1 METQIHVPVGSAA
14 IRKIPIFVDE
24 QDVAGGSMELIKVLR
39 PAWDSSHI
47 KTKLFTDG
55 TTNKLVSCS
64 VEDSPDDVV
73 LVRVYGNQTE
83 LIVDRDNEL
92 KSFQVLHENG
102 CAPRLYCTFQNGICY
117 EFMQGDTLRTQDVRD
132 PSLFRMIAREMARTH
147 VINAHGSIPK
157 PNLWIKM
164 RKYFSLV
171 ATEFTEQASNIRIQ
185 QEVPSKDVMEQEMV
199 WMKEHL
205 STLGSP
211 VVFCHNDLHCKNII
225 HNNKEGHVRF
235 IDYEYSSY
243 NYQAFDIGNH
253 FNEFAG
259 MAEMDYGLYPSRE
272 MQMDWLKMYLQ
283 AYNLSTK
290 NTEDVSPQEL
300 ETLYVQVNKFALAS
314 HFFWGFWA
322 LIQAK
327 YSSINFDFLGFAV
340 LRFNQ
345 YFKTK
350 PAVMAMQIPEWE
362 EMRGWDRLTRKEKQ
376 EGVTGFMV
384 GTLLSACSLSDL
396 FDITDCHCLSA
407 FWPLLVGQWPKAHLQ
422 IMQELFREEA
432 GSWYAV
438 CNGVASA
445 VTRSQP
451 HWAVV
456 GAAWTYGTQE
466 VPIKPI
472 QLVGGASGSVG
483 RNFYRLPQQIN
494 S

>member
-1 METQIHVPVGSAA
+1 METQIHVPVGSPV

-24 QDVAGGSMELIKVLR
+24 HNVTEGAMKLIKELR
-39 PAWDSSHI
+39 PTWDTSHV

-55 TTNKLVSCS
+55 TTNKLVGCY
-64 VEDSPDDVV
+64 VEDSPEDVV
-73 LVRVYGNQTE
+73 LVRVYGNKTE

-92 KSFQVLHENG
+92 KSFQVLHANG

-117 EFMQGDTLRTQDVRD
+117 EFMQGDALGTQDVRD
-132 PSLFRMIAREMARTH
+132 PSLLRLIAREMARIH
-147 VINAHGSIPK
+147 AIHAHNGCIPK

-171 ATEFTEQASNIRIQ
+171 ATEFTDQASNIRIQ
-185 QEVPSKDVMEQEMV
+185 QEVPSKAVLEQEMV

-211 VVFCHNDLHCKNII
+211 VVLCHNDLLCKNII
-225 HNNKEGHVRF
+225 HNSKEGHVRF

-259 MAEMDYGLYPSRE
+259 MAELDYGLYPSRE
-272 MQMDWLKMYLQ
+272 MQMEWLKVYLQ
-283 AYNLSTK
+283 AYKLFTK
-290 NTEDVSPQEL
+290 KTEEVSPREL

-327 YSSINFDFLGFAV
+327 YSSIDFDFLGYAV

-350 PAVMAMQIPEWE
+350 PAVMAMQIPE
-362 EMRGWDRLTRKEKQ
+362 
-376 EGVTGFMV
+376 
-384 GTLLSACSLSDL
+384 
-396 FDITDCHCLSA
+396 
-407 FWPLLVGQWPKAHLQ
+407 
-422 IMQELFREEA
+422 
-432 GSWYAV
+432 
-438 CNGVASA
+438 
-445 VTRSQP
+445 
-451 HWAVV
+451 
-456 GAAWTYGTQE
+456 
-466 VPIKPI
+466 
-472 QLVGGASGSVG
+472 
-483 RNFYRLPQQIN
+483 
-494 S
+494 